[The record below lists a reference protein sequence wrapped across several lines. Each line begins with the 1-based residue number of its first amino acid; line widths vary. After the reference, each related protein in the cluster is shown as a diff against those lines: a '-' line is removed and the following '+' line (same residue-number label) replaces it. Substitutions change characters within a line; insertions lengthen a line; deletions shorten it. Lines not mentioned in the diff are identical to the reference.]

1 MWTRRGY
8 KHGWRALGRRL
19 KLGKARHL
27 CPYLVPD
34 YPSALSVDRR
44 GGGRVSLDGVAARG
58 LVNGRGPRR
67 SRGRDEVGTCS
78 DGTKPNLPYRHCRYI
93 HINTKE
99 GD

>member
-1 MWTRRGY
+1 M
-8 KHGWRALGRRL
+8 
-19 KLGKARHL
+19 
-27 CPYLVPD
+27 
-34 YPSALSVDRR
+34 
-44 GGGRVSLDGVAARG
+44 DGVAARG

-67 SRGRDEVGTCS
+67 SRGRDGVGTCS